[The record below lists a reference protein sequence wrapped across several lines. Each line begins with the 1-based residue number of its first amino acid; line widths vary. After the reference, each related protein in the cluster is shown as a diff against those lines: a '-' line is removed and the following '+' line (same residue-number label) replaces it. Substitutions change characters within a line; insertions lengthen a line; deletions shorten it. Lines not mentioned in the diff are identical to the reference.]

1 MRNLLFPELIGEMAK
16 RGEYQGTLAK
26 LLGVTPETINN
37 KMAGKTKWTIS
48 EMALISNHYS
58 RDKEELFKRNENY

>member
-1 MRNLLFPELIGEMAK
+1 MKNLLFPELIGEMAK
-16 RGEYQGTLAK
+16 RGENQTTLAE
-26 LLGVTPETINN
+26 LLGITTGSINN

-48 EMALISNHYS
+48 EMALISNYYN